1 MDKKEVLIII
11 GIAILSIFLLF
22 FIEYILYCII
32 YYFDYFILFM
42 IINYHSF
49 FLLRSISI
57 LLLFGLHIFT
67 LQVFSLSLVFL
78 IGGLNKKFICYD
90 NFVVWIK
97 RLINHLKLIKIRCE
111 KNNFYDDSNIKY
123 LRQFNYIYK
132 TLKSKGISFEFDKIK
147 FGDLLELT
155 IVLFNKMQRNN
166 INNNEYNETL
176 KTILYNINQLIEIFK
191 KYKTLNKWQIFFSFK
206 YKEFLNFLSLELQDM
221 FYSRTILFKT
231 IEKDF
236 EIFIIQPN
244 EEKSYENEKQLIIFC
259 GQNAICKEFYALYQD
274 NIIYYIKNPNVTILL
289 WDYKGYGKRKG
300 FPTFK
305 NIHKDVIKLANY
317 IKSNYPNYKYIIHGI
332 SIGGFS
338 SVKLKKE
345 LNDDNC
351 VLIADRTFSDI
362 DLIIKFGINYHLK
375 YLYNF
380 IFPKFIFHSSNV
392 QDYISIK
399 GNNKIIFYDQF
410 DNIINYNASLFM
422 GVKNQYY
429 KDILYK
435 KIIKIFPPI
444 NPIKNCFNISKI
456 LINSEETL
464 NDIINE
470 LFNFSFS
477 NNNFNS
483 NNQLFN
489 YNFIAEIKDDYIN
502 IDDFILDVLILG
514 YPLNKNREVN
524 YDNENNIFSLYEK
537 IPLYFKELNNYIISS
552 KIKFFFTQILFCFI
566 KLNLNTD
573 ISDDDIY
580 SFEFN
585 QNNQFSVIPKIKE
598 GIFDYFGRVHR
609 IYCGHNGVITPQD
622 EEYLTQCLKTQ
633 NII

>member
-1 MDKKEVLIII
+1 MDKKQVLIIF
-11 GIAILSIFLLF
+11 GIVILSILLLF
-22 FIEYILYCII
+22 IIEYILYSIF
-32 YYFDYFILFM
+32 YYLAYFLFFKIL
-42 IINYHSF
+42 NYHSI

-57 LLLFGLHIFT
+57 LLLFELHVFI
-67 LQVFSLSLVFL
+67 LQVFSLSLIFL
-78 IGGLNKKFICYD
+78 IGGLNKKFFCYD
-90 NFVVWIK
+90 NFIVWIN
-97 RLINHLKLIKIRCE
+97 RLINRLKQIKIRCE
-111 KNNFYDDSNIKY
+111 KNNFYNHSNIQY
-123 LRQFNYIYK
+123 LRQFNNIYK
-132 TLKSKGISFEFDKIK
+132 NLKSKGISFEFDTIK

-155 IVLFNKMQRNN
+155 IELYNKMQTNN
-166 INNNEYNETL
+166 INSDEYNNSL
-176 KTILYNINQLIEIFK
+176 KTILNNINQLIEIFK
-191 KYKTLNKWQIFFSFK
+191 KYKTLNNCQIFFSFK
-206 YKEFLNFLSLELQDM
+206 YEPFLTFLSLELMDL
-221 FYSRTILFKT
+221 FYSRKLIFKT

-236 EIFIIQPN
+236 EIFIIKSN
-244 EEKSYENEKQLIIFC
+244 EEQSNENENQLLIFC
-259 GQNAICKEFYALYQD
+259 GQNALCKELYALYQD
-274 NIIYYIKNPNVTILL
+274 NIIYYIKNPNTTILL
-289 WDYKGYGKRKG
+289 WDYKGFGKRKG

-305 NIHKDVIKLANY
+305 NIHKDVIKLANF

-362 DLIIKFGINYHLK
+362 DLIVKFGINYYLK

-380 IFPKFIFHSSNV
+380 LFPKFIFHSSNV

-399 GNNKIIFYDQF
+399 GNTKIIFYDRL

-429 KDILYK
+429 KDILYE

-444 NPIKNCFNISKI
+444 NPVKNCFNISKI

-464 NDIINE
+464 NNIINE
-470 LFNFSFS
+470 LLNFSP
-477 NNNFNS
+477 NNLINR
-483 NNQLFN
+483 NQLFN
-489 YNFIAEIKDDYIN
+489 YTFFEEIKDNYIN

-514 YPLNKNREVN
+514 YPLNDNREIN
-524 YDNENNIFSLYEK
+524 YENENNIFSLYEK
-537 IPLYFKELNNYIISS
+537 FPLYFKELNSNINSS
-552 KIKFFFTQILFCFI
+552 NIKYFFRQILLCFI

-573 ISDDDIY
+573 ISDDNIY

-585 QNNQFSVIPKIKE
+585 ENNQFSIIPKIKE
-598 GIFDYFGRVHR
+598 SIFNYFGRVHR
-609 IYCGHNGVITPQD
+609 IYCGHNGVITQKD
-622 EEYLTQCLKTQ
+622 EEYLTQCLQIQ